1 MTSGRCAIVWSL
13 ALGILLSAAAH
24 AQQAQG
30 LLAKVHRAR
39 QTTTLQ
45 GTLQTK
51 VLVGGKMVTSEAGV
65 HRGPGI
71 LIISYRSGQ
80 FKGWRMIEQD
90 GKTWHLN
97 PAGEARPGARGGD
110 FMSLPAIPPNL
121 KLSITDQGTDTVAGR
136 KVNQYEVRPPGD
148 SQARMLLA
156 LDAANNYP
164 LRMERYSSEGKLIS
178 ATTFT
183 RVNYQVSPPAKLP
196 VPEVASTRPSRL
208 PGRQSARPA
217 TIEEIERALGG
228 DLLAPGYL
236 PKGFS
241 RQGTFLRATPHGAVA
256 EVRYGDGLRTLS
268 QIQMRTPKGPGPGRG
283 PGAGGGKR
291 AGWGPGSGPSPLRG
305 HMVRVQRGDYMAI
318 IAGDLP
324 KAELQKVADSL
335 K

>member
-13 ALGILLSAAAH
+13 ALGVLLTTGAH

-30 LLAKVHRAR
+30 LLGKVHRAR

-45 GTLQTK
+45 GTLQTR

-71 LIISYRSGQ
+71 LIISYRTGQ

-90 GKTWHLN
+90 GRTWHLN

-110 FMSLPAIPPNL
+110 FMSLPPVPPNL
-121 KLSITDQGTDTVAGR
+121 KLGITAQGTDTVAGR
-136 KVNQYEVRPPGD
+136 KVNLYEVRPPGG

-156 LDAANNYP
+156 LDTANDYP

-178 ATTFT
+178 STTFT
-183 RVNYQVSPPAKLP
+183 SVNFNVSPPAKLP
-196 VPEVASTRPSRL
+196 VPEVATAPSG
-208 PGRQSARPA
+208 PAHHHPARPA
-217 TIEEIERALGG
+217 SVEEIERALGG
-228 DLLAPGYL
+228 ELLTPGYL
-236 PKGFS
+236 PQGFS
-241 RQGTFLRATPHGAVA
+241 RQGTFLRPLPHGAVA
-256 EVRYGDGLRTLS
+256 EVRYGDGLRTLT
-268 QIQMRTPKGPGPGRG
+268 QVQMRPPKGQGTGRG
-283 PGAGGGKR
+283 RGAGNKPGA
-291 AGWGPGSGPSPLRG
+291 GPSPLRG
-305 HMVRVQRGDYMAI
+305 HMVRVQRGNYLVI

-324 KAELQKVADSL
+324 QAELQKVADSI